1 MVPRKKEKKQQQE
14 DQRQRKSKRKSLMK
28 ERKEKVL
35 SSLREMGSDVYGQLL
50 KNDFPSVKMP
60 SRSTANILYDSKTR
74 QYILGKR
81 SVKRSARNVRHI
93 RPFTQLLWTAM
104 FVDELTEQNKTSTL
118 RDVFYSAQAYEMD
131 FQDQQESDS
140 LITDLES
147 VVRFSR
153 EDFNVYPEERSAI
166 FGDLTVEYT
175 VPGYE
180 GRQLNLTSHPD
191 GVMIGPALTTAD
203 FVRPDKRRV
212 DKVIAIEKG
221 GLFTRFIEERVHQRY
236 KALLIHT
243 AGQAPRATRF
253 ILRRLNQELE
263 LPVYI
268 FTDGD
273 PWGMHI
279 AMVIISGSANAAHLR
294 DLNTPDAVWSGV
306 WATDIVD
313 YKLPSDPLTDLDLKR
328 LNELE
333 KDPRYKG
340 SMWNREIDTFR
351 KIRKKSEQEA
361 FSRYGLT
368 YIVDKYLPEKLKVKP
383 EKA

>member
-1 MVPRKKEKKQQQE
+1 MVQKGT
-14 DQRQRKSKRKSLMK
+14 KRKTKGVVK

-35 SSLREMGSDVYGQLL
+35 SSLRDLGNQVYGQIL
-50 KNDFPSVKMP
+50 KNEFPSFKMP
-60 SRSTANILYDSKTR
+60 SRSISNIIYDDQTR

-140 LITDLES
+140 LITDLETVS
-147 VVRFSR
+147 TYSR

-175 VPGYE
+175 IPGYE
-180 GRQLNLTSHPD
+180 GKRLNLTSHPD
-191 GVMIGPALTTAD
+191 GVMIGPALTTSELI
-203 FVRPDKRRV
+203 RPDRSKV
-212 DKVIAIEKG
+212 DKIIAIEKG
-221 GLFTRFIEERVHQRY
+221 GLFTRFIEERVHERF
-236 KALLIHT
+236 KAVLIHT

-253 ILRRLNQELE
+253 LLRRLNQELKV
-263 LPVYI
+263 PVYI

-294 DLNTPDAVWSGV
+294 DLNTPDAIWGGV

-313 YKLPSDPLTDLDLKR
+313 YKLPSDPLTDLDKKR
-328 LNELE
+328 LDELQ
-333 KDPRYKG
+333 KDPRYAG
-340 SMWNREIDTFR
+340 DLWRREIDTFR
-351 KIRKKSEQEA
+351 KVGRKSEQEA

-368 YIVDKYLPEKLKVKP
+368 YIVDKYLPQKLKLKSN
-383 EKA
+383 